1 MRFKG
6 WCNMTNKDLADVI
19 FPNITKTIEDYERE
33 YPRRNLKDG
42 AMVTRYAPSPT
53 GFIHIGA
60 LLSCFINGVYARQS
74 GGVFY
79 LRIEDTDTERTIDN
93 GINTIINGLKEYGV
107 SFDEGP
113 LTENTSFGNY
123 GPYIQSKRKEIY
135 QAFAKHL
142 ILEGK
147 AYPCFCTEEEIADL
161 RETQAKRKQ
170 RIGYYGNYAKCRMV
184 SVEDAIER
192 IKNNEEYV
200 IRLKSPGDADKN
212 IICHD
217 EIRGD
222 VVFPEYDL
230 DIPIIKKDGLP
241 TYHFAHLVDD
251 YLMGT
256 THVIRGDEWLSSMPL
271 HLQLFD
277 IFGFE
282 RPKYVHI
289 SPLNKKEGNIVRKI
303 SKRKDP
309 EFAMSYY
316 YQKGIPLQAVREY
329 LAIIT
334 NSDYEDWH
342 MANPDKKIEDFN
354 FQFSKMNKSG
364 ALYDME
370 KLINISKNY
379 ISSLTALEVYDK
391 LLEYTKEFDLEFNE
405 LLTKYRDYSIDI
417 LNIERCQEKPRK
429 DYASYSDVKSQI
441 WYMYDEYFKDVNY
454 EWQKINDIDEIKK
467 ILSIYIDKYYN
478 ENYNKEEWF
487 DNIKLLS
494 LELGYAANMKDYKK
508 NPENYKGNV
517 VDIST
522 VIRVAL
528 TSKYMTPDLYEIT
541 RLLGRDRV
549 INRINSIKY

>member
-1 MRFKG
+1 
-6 WCNMTNKDLADVI
+6 MTNKELANLI
-19 FPNITKTIEDYERE
+19 FPNITKTVDDYEKM
-33 YPRRNLKDG
+33 YPVRNLKDG
-42 AMVTRYAPSPT
+42 AIVTRYAPSPT

-60 LLSCFINGVYARQS
+60 LLASFTGSTFARQTD
-74 GGVFY
+74 GVFY
-79 LRIEDTDTERTIDN
+79 LRIEDTDTKRTIDN
-93 GINTIINGLKEYGV
+93 GISEIINGLREFSV
-107 SFDEGP
+107 TFDEGP
-113 LTENTSFGNY
+113 INENEEIGNY
-123 GPYIQSKRKEIY
+123 GPYVQSQRREIY

-142 ILEGK
+142 IEEGK
-147 AYPCFCTEEEIADL
+147 AYPCFCSEEEIS
-161 RETQAKRKQ
+161 EIRKNQ
-170 RIGYYGNYAKCRMV
+170 ERNKGRIGYYGRYAKCRDL
-184 SVEDAIER
+184 SNEERAKR
-192 IKNNEEYV
+192 IKNNEPFI
-200 IRLKSPGDADKN
+200 IRLRSNGDYNRK

-222 VVFPEYDL
+222 IAFPENDL
-230 DIPIIKKDGLP
+230 DIVINKKDGLP

-251 YLMGT
+251 HLMGT
-256 THVIRGDEWLSSMPL
+256 THVIRGVEWLSSMPL

-405 LLTKYRDYSIDI
+405 LLTKYKDYSIDI

-467 ILSIYIDKYYN
+467 ILSTYIDKYYN

-517 VDIST
+517 ADIST